1 MSGKDNYNGYSVTQG
16 GIGNII
22 ADPHVNRQTRMSGA
36 AEPNWPAVEYATI
49 VDGGITWTAIYA
61 RKTVGTVTGVLNAQ
75 VFQHN
80 KLVFPNHFFQY
91 GVLLWLTGRNAGF
104 TTPIRDSF
112 GPVTKD
118 GRPASPTSSR
128 WSSRR
133 TRSTP
138 ATRSRRRWAATRPAT
153 CASCSTIWT
162 IIAVSRICLP
172 RNARWRRRTFEPGLR
187 ARADEVSAGNCMRPE
202 ELPADRVRTRR
213 EIIMAARAWIGT
225 PYKHQGRGRAGLDCV
240 GLMIEVGDAVG
251 YHVDAPP
258 AYSASR
264 RAGSWSI
271 LCEKHLWKPAA
282 RTKVIPGDL
291 AVFTGWSP
299 TSRSTSPSSATARTA

>member
-49 VDGGITWTAIYA
+49 VDGGVTWTAIYA

-118 GRPASPTSSR
+118 GQTSKPYIFSLELAPNPIDYGDTFQATVGCNKTRYMCQLFNNMDNHRGFPDMPTEERALATPNISNQGYSP
-128 WSSRR
+128 R
-133 TRSTP
+133 T
-138 ATRSRRRWAATRPAT
+138 
-153 CASCSTIWT
+153 
-162 IIAVSRICLP
+162 
-172 RNARWRRRTFEPGLR
+172 
-187 ARADEVSAGNCMRPE
+187 
-202 ELPADRVRTRR
+202 
-213 EIIMAARAWIGT
+213 
-225 PYKHQGRGRAGLDCV
+225 
-240 GLMIEVGDAVG
+240 
-251 YHVDAPP
+251 
-258 AYSASR
+258 
-264 RAGSWSI
+264 
-271 LCEKHLWKPAA
+271 
-282 RTKVIPGDL
+282 TK
-291 AVFTGWSP
+291 
-299 TSRSTSPSSATARTA
+299 